1 MKTLALSCFLL
12 ALAAQDPVKD
22 RLDKSPRHHEWVQI
36 KVGDRTLHAFVVF
49 PEVKD
54 KAAAV
59 VVIHENKGLSD
70 WVRSAADQFAEAGVI
85 AIAPDHLSGLG
96 PNGGKTADFPTV
108 DAATQALYK
117 LPPDQVTADLN
128 ACADYVAK
136 LDACNGK
143 VAVGGF
149 CWGGGQTFRFAT
161 NRESLAAALVFYGP
175 APEDKAALAKIK
187 CPVYGFYGEN
197 DARINA
203 GIEKAAAAM
212 KDAGKTYDPVIYKG
226 AGHGFMRAGE
236 MTGAKD
242 EEKKARGDAWARI
255 RDILKKL

>member
-1 MKTLALSCFLL
+1 MKMIALWGVLSAALL
-12 ALAAQDPVKD
+12 QDPVQD
-22 RLDKSPRHHEWVQI
+22 RLNSSPRHQEWVHL
-36 KVGDRTLHAFVVF
+36 KVGDRTLHAYIVF
-49 PEVKD
+49 PEVKE

-96 PNGGKTADFPTV
+96 PAGGKTSDFPTV
-108 DAATQALYK
+108 DAATQTLYK
-117 LPPDQVTADLN
+117 LSPDQVTADLN

-136 LDACNGK
+136 LDGCNGK

-161 NRESLAAALVFYGP
+161 SRESLAAALVFYGS
-175 APEDKAALAKIK
+175 APDDKAAIARIK
-187 CPVYGFYGEN
+187 CPVYAFYGEN
-197 DARINA
+197 DSRINA
-203 GIEKAAAAM
+203 GIEKTTVAM
-212 KDAGKTYDPVIYKG
+212 KDAGKSYDPVIYKG

-242 EEKKARGDAWARI
+242 DEKKARADAWVRI
-255 RDILKKL
+255 REILKKL

>member
-1 MKTLALSCFLL
+1 MKTLALSCCLL
-12 ALAAQDPVKD
+12 ALAAQDPFKD

-54 KAAAV
+54 KAPAV

-203 GIEKAAAAM
+203 GIEKVTAAM
-212 KDAGKTYDPVIYKG
+212 KDAGKSYEPVVYKG

-236 MTGAKD
+236 LPNAKD
-242 EEKKARGDAWARI
+242 DDKKARADAWVRI
-255 RDILKKL
+255 KDLLKKL

>member
-1 MKTLALSCFLL
+1 MKTLVLSCCLL

-54 KAAAV
+54 KAPAV

-128 ACADYVAK
+128 ACADYVSK

-143 VAVGGF
+143 IAVGGF

-175 APEDKAALAKIK
+175 APEDKAAIAKIK

-203 GIEKAAAAM
+203 GIEKATTAM
-212 KDAGKTYDPVIYKG
+212 KEAGKSYDPVIYKG

-236 MTGAKD
+236 MAGAKD
-242 EEKKARGDAWARI
+242 DEKKARGDAWMRI
-255 RDILKKL
+255 REILKKL

>member
-1 MKTLALSCFLL
+1 MKTFAILSLFTLL
-12 ALAAQDPVKD
+12 APQDPVKE
-22 RLDKSPRHHEWVQI
+22 RLEKSPRHQEWVQI

-54 KAAAV
+54 KAAAI
-59 VVIHENKGLSD
+59 VVIHENKGLND
-70 WVRSAADQFAEAGVI
+70 WARSAADQFAEAGLI
-85 AIAPDHLSGLG
+85 AIAPDLLSGLG
-96 PNGGKTADFPTV
+96 PNGGKTSDFPSA

-117 LPPDQVTADLN
+117 LPPDQVSADLN

-136 LDACNGK
+136 LPACSGK

-161 NRESLAAALVFYGP
+161 NRDSISAAYVFYGP
-175 APEDKAALAKIK
+175 APEDKAAIAKIK

-197 DARINA
+197 DNRINA

-212 KDAGKTYDPVIYKG
+212 KEAGKTYDPVIYKG

-236 MTGAKD
+236 MPGAKD
-242 EEKKARGDAWARI
+242 DDKKARADAWVRI
-255 RDILKKL
+255 KDLLKKL

>member
-1 MKTLALSCFLL
+1 MKTIALSCLL
-12 ALAAQDPVKD
+12 LPLLVQDPVQD
-22 RLDKSPRHHEWVQI
+22 RLNKSPRHHEWVQL
-36 KVGDRTLHAFVVF
+36 KVGERTLHAFVVF
-49 PEVKD
+49 PEVKE
-54 KAAAV
+54 KAAAI
-59 VVIHENKGLSD
+59 VVIHENRGLND
-70 WVRSAADQFAEAGVI
+70 WARGAADQFAEAGLI
-85 AIAPDHLSGLG
+85 AIAPDLLSGLG
-96 PNGGKTADFPTV
+96 PNGGKTSDFPSP
-108 DAATQALYK
+108 DAATQALGK

-136 LDACNGK
+136 LDSCNGK

-175 APEDKAALAKIK
+175 APADAAAIAKIK
-187 CPVYGFYGEN
+187 APVYGFYGEN

-203 GIEKAAAAM
+203 GIEKATAAM
-212 KDAGKTYDPVIYKG
+212 KEAGKAYDPVIYKG

-242 EEKKARGDAWARI
+242 EEKKARADAWARI
-255 RDILKKL
+255 KEILKKL

>member
-1 MKTLALSCFLL
+1 MKTLALSCLL
-12 ALAAQDPVKD
+12 LGAAQDPVQD
-22 RLDKSPRHHEWVQI
+22 RLDKSPRHHEWVQL

-54 KAAAV
+54 KAPAV

-96 PNGGKTADFPTV
+96 PNGGKTSDFPTV

-117 LPPDQVTADLN
+117 LSPDQVTADLN

-143 VAVGGF
+143 IAVGGF

-187 CPVYGFYGEN
+187 CPVFGFYGEN

-203 GIEKAAAAM
+203 GIEKATAAM
-212 KDAGKTYDPVIYKG
+212 KDAGKSYDPVIYKG

-236 MTGAKD
+236 MAGAKD
-242 EEKKARGDAWARI
+242 DEKKARGDAWSRI

>member
-1 MKTLALSCFLL
+1 MTRIALSWLLL
-12 ALAAQDPVKD
+12 AALAQDPVQD
-22 RLDKSPRHHEWVQI
+22 RLNQSPRHHEWVQL

-54 KAAAV
+54 KAPAV

-96 PNGGKTADFPTV
+96 PNGGKTSDFPSV

-136 LDACNGK
+136 LDACTGK

-175 APEDKAALAKIK
+175 APDDKAAIARIK

-203 GIEKAAAAM
+203 GIEKASAAM

-242 EEKKARGDAWARI
+242 DEKKARADAWARI
-255 RDILKKL
+255 REILKKL

>member
-1 MKTLALSCFLL
+1 MKTLAISCCLLPFLL
-12 ALAAQDPVKD
+12 QDPVLD
-22 RLDKSPRHHEWVQI
+22 RLDKSPRHHEWVQL
-36 KVGDRTLHAFVVF
+36 KVGDRTLQAFVVF
-49 PEVKD
+49 PEVKE
-54 KAAAV
+54 KAPAV

-96 PNGGKTADFPTV
+96 PGGGKTSDFPTV
-108 DAATQALYK
+108 DAATQAIYK

-128 ACADYVAK
+128 ACADYLSK

-143 VAVGGF
+143 VAAAGF

-161 NRESLAAALVFYGP
+161 NRPSLAAALVFYGP
-175 APEDKAALAKIK
+175 APEDKAAIAKIP

-203 GIEKAAAAM
+203 GIEKATAAL

-242 EEKKARGDAWARI
+242 DEKKARADAWARI
-255 RDILKKL
+255 KEILKKL

>member
-1 MKTLALSCFLL
+1 MNKLVLSSCLL
-12 ALAAQDPVKD
+12 MFRLQDPVQD
-22 RLDKSPRHHEWVQI
+22 RLDKSPRHAEWVQI
-36 KVGDRTLHAFVVF
+36 KVGGRTLHAVVVF
-49 PEVKD
+49 PEAKG
-54 KAAAV
+54 KAPAI

-96 PNGGKTADFPTV
+96 PGGGKTSDFPTV

-136 LDACNGK
+136 VDACNGK

-161 NRESLAAALVFYGP
+161 SRESLVAALVFYGP
-175 APEDKAALAKIK
+175 APEDKAAIAKIR

-203 GIEKAAAAM
+203 GIEKATAAM
-212 KDAGKTYDPVIYKG
+212 KEAGKTYDPVIYKG

-242 EEKKARGDAWARI
+242 DEKKARADAWARI
-255 RDILKKL
+255 REILKKL

>member
-1 MKTLALSCFLL
+1 MKTFAALALLL
-12 ALAAQDPVKD
+12 PALLQDPVKD
-22 RLDKSPRHHEWVQI
+22 RLDQSPRHHEWVQI

-49 PEVKD
+49 PEVKE
-54 KAAAV
+54 KAPAV

-96 PNGGKTADFPTV
+96 PNGGKTSDFPTV

-117 LPPDQVTADLN
+117 LPPDQVSADLN

-143 VAVGGF
+143 VAAGGF

-203 GIEKAAAAM
+203 GIEKTTASM
-212 KDAGKTYDPVIYKG
+212 KEAGKTYDPVIYKG

-236 MTGAKD
+236 TTGAKD
-242 EEKKARGDAWARI
+242 DEKKARADAWARI

>member
-1 MKTLALSCFLL
+1 MKTLALSCCLL
-12 ALAAQDPVKD
+12 AFAAQDPVKD
-22 RLDKSPRHHEWVQI
+22 RLDKSPRHHEWVQL

-161 NRESLAAALVFYGP
+161 NRESLSAALVFYGP

>member
-1 MKTLALSCFLL
+1 MKALALSCCLVTLL
-12 ALAAQDPVKD
+12 MQDPVQD

-36 KVGDRTLHAFVVF
+36 KVGDRTLHAFLVF
-49 PEVKD
+49 PEVKE
-54 KAAAV
+54 KSPAV

-96 PNGGKTADFPTV
+96 PGGGKTSDFPSV

-161 NRESLAAALVFYGP
+161 SRESLVAALVFYGP
-175 APEDKAALAKIK
+175 APEDKAAIARIR
-187 CPVYGFYGEN
+187 CPVSGFYGEN

-212 KDAGKTYDPVIYKG
+212 KEAGKAYDPVVYKG

-236 MTGAKD
+236 MSGAKD
-242 EEKKARGDAWARI
+242 DEKKARADAWARI
-255 RDILKKL
+255 REILKKL

>member
-1 MKTLALSCFLL
+1 MKMLALSCCLLQFLL
-12 ALAAQDPVKD
+12 QDPVQD
-22 RLDKSPRHHEWVQI
+22 RLDKSPRHHEWVQL
-36 KVGDRTLHAFVVF
+36 KVGDRTLHAFIVF
-49 PEVKD
+49 PEVKQ
-54 KAAAV
+54 KSPAV

-70 WVRSAADQFAEAGVI
+70 WVRSATDQFAEAGVI

-96 PNGGKTADFPTV
+96 PNGGKTSDFPTV
-108 DAATQALYK
+108 DSATQALYK

-128 ACADYVAK
+128 ACADYASK

-143 VAVGGF
+143 VAVAGF

-161 NRESLAAALVFYGP
+161 NRASLGAALVFYGQ
-175 APEDKAALAKIK
+175 APEDKAAIARIP

-203 GIEKAAAAM
+203 GIEKATAAM
-212 KDAGKTYDPVIYKG
+212 KEAGKSYDPVLYKG

-242 EEKKARGDAWARI
+242 DEKKARGDAWARI
-255 RDILKKL
+255 REILKRL